1 MPLYPVTP
9 ILGILSCGYLITTV
23 PWDVLKFFLWYM
35 LGGVV
40 LYFAYGM
47 RHSNLQ
53 HGETQD
59 QAPDMG
65 EYVAPV
71 GEQP

>member
-1 MPLYPVTP
+1 MPLYPVLP
-9 ILGILSCGYLITTV
+9 VLGILSCAYLITTV
-23 PWDVLKFFLWYM
+23 PWPVLKFFLWYM

-40 LYFAYGM
+40 LYFLYGI
-47 RHSNLQ
+47 HNSNLQ
-53 HGETQD
+53 RGIGQD
-59 QAPDMG
+59 DGPDMG